1 MIQPLIILLGF
12 HTINPLAESSFIK
25 LPKEVDHPRKGLINI
40 QYTNDHE
47 CFNWFLVRYLNPEDR
62 NPTRVTKAD
71 EDFGKKLDFKD
82 IKFPIKTRDIYKFEK
97 KNFLVLAFLVMK
109 TK

>member
-1 MIQPLIILLGF
+1 M
-12 HTINPLAESSFIK
+12 
-25 LPKEVDHPRKGLINI
+25 
-40 QYTNDHE
+40 
-47 CFNWFLVRYLNPEDR
+47 VRYLNPEDR